1 MMRVLLQLL
10 ALYLGGAPVCAETVG
25 ATHLLT
31 RGPGAE
37 AAALGNSIVSVVR
50 DPSALYW
57 NPAGLAN
64 SGGAVMGEHLFL
76 YDGARYNF
84 VGLSVPS
91 RLGAFGMG
99 AIQLDRGNIIARN
112 AIDDPGTKVSNTQTS
127 LLLGF
132 ARRLGNYF
140 AAGGTANMLRFD
152 LAGSKDVG
160 FGFDL
165 GGQAFL
171 PSDDF
176 GALRQP
182 FWSFGAV
189 LKNLMQP
196 ELKLAEEKETFPREL
211 RGGVSV
217 SFAALSRA
225 SLGSGVVRHDR
236 AELSTSFRKVAGEP
250 GLHPGLGFS
259 YAYENM
265 LVFRLGYDR
274 GLAAGVGLR
283 TGDGKFCVDYALENK
298 PLSMNHRFTLSYRF
312 IQPQLPARRPV
323 AEERDEDYARALARA
338 QGLSQEHSLRGQG
351 YFKDQQYHKALEP
364 LRLAALLDPEDSEKS
379 AFYRRALEVARREKL
394 RLLNAEMDEALAKA
408 DDAATYKRAARMLGL
423 RPGDRERLAAVLKS
437 IAARAK
443 DSALEP
449 AAAEIFEERRVL
461 ALRMVSAGQVSDAM
475 RLVDSLELCRTTGTA
490 AGLEALRNQ
499 VAADAQASR
508 ARLEAE
514 AAEAEKAGAHGKG
527 YRVLAALRRAYP
539 QDAELEKRVDSARK
553 SLRSSLSL
561 KERLYLRRLYFLA
574 AIQYVNGNEEGA
586 RDMIAEILR
595 RDPAD
600 APAGGLEAAMA
611 GALVMEDE
619 VR

>member
-10 ALYLGGAPVCAETVG
+10 ALYLGGVPVYAGPVG

-37 AAALGNSIVSVVR
+37 AAALGNSVVPVVR

-64 SGGAVMGEHLFL
+64 AGGMVTGEHLFL

-99 AIQLDRGNIIARN
+99 AIQLNRGNIIARN

-132 ARRLGNYF
+132 ARRLGDYF

-152 LAGSKDVG
+152 LAGYKDVG

-171 PSDDF
+171 PTDDF
-176 GALRQP
+176 GAIRQP
-182 FWSFGAV
+182 FWSLGAV
-189 LKNLMQP
+189 LKNLLQP
-196 ELKLAEEKETFPREL
+196 GLKLAEEKEIFPREL

-225 SLGSGVVRHDR
+225 SLGSGVMRHDR

-259 YAYENM
+259 YTYENM

-274 GLAAGVGLR
+274 GLAGGVGLR

-312 IQPQLPARRPV
+312 IQPKAPASRPA

-338 QGLSQEHSLRGQG
+338 QGLSQEHYLRGQA
-351 YFKDQQYHKALEP
+351 YFKEQHYHKALEP
-364 LRLAALLDPEDSEKS
+364 LRFAALLDPESAEKS

-394 RLLNAEMDEALAKA
+394 RRLEREMDEALAKEDA
-408 DDAATYKRAARMLGL
+408 AATYKAAARMLGL
-423 RPGDRERLAAVLKS
+423 RSGNQERLVAVLRS
-437 IAARAK
+437 ISARAK

-449 AAAEIFEERRVL
+449 AAAEVFSESQAL
-461 ALRMVSAGQVSDAM
+461 ALRMLSAGLVSDAL
-475 RLVDSLELCRTTGTA
+475 RLTGSLELCRTTGTA
-490 AGLEALRNQ
+490 AGVESLKSRAAAAGQALRTK
-499 VAADAQASR
+499 
-508 ARLEAE
+508 LEAE
-514 AAEAEKAGAHGKG
+514 AAEPKKP
-527 YRVLAALRRAYP
+527 RV
-539 QDAELEKRVDSARK
+539 
-553 SLRSSLSL
+553 SLSL

-574 AIQYVNGNEEGA
+574 AIQYANGNEEGA
-586 RDMIAEILR
+586 RDMTAEILR

-600 APAGGLEAAMA
+600 GPAGGLEATMA
-611 GALVMEDE
+611 GALLMEDE